1 MLRIKVIRIFF
12 LFWPRWIIQNKNE
25 DLKLSSSSL
34 VFDSLKGSSNLCIFY
49 LSTHFGQAE
58 FIFKTNHKK
67 STMKSLIAQK
77 TVNKRSNF
85 KLKFVWIKN
94 SFNNRTILQQQQ
106 QQQQNINYINQ
117 TTNANVYS
125 PLKTLLKYLFLFD
138 LSCSRLS
145 DNEISS
151 FLF

>member
-1 MLRIKVIRIFF
+1 
-12 LFWPRWIIQNKNE
+12 
-25 DLKLSSSSL
+25 

-85 KLKFVWIKN
+85 KLKFVRIKN